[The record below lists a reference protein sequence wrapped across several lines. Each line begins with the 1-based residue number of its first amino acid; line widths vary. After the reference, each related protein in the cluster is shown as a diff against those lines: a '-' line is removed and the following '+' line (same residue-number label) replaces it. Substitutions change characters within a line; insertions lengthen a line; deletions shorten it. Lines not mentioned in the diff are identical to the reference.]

1 MNYLQIALLVVGAG
15 LLGGAIY
22 AYLRDTSKYLFPIV
36 LALIGAFLMA
46 AEQVSATFPGG
57 GGISLA
63 RDVAEKSSEAADQLL
78 AASQQ
83 NSEAIAGL
91 NETLTAYQSA
101 FEDYQ
106 SEVNQRFSD
115 LDEEPVPAPTLNI
128 EQSRLQVQ
136 SSIEAARSANDEAQV
151 QSNALRDLAGRE
163 RIGT

>member
-1 MNYLQIALLVVGAG
+1 MDIITIALLVVGAA

-22 AYLRDTSKYLFPIV
+22 VYLRDTSRYVFPIV

-78 AASQQ
+78 EASQQ

-91 NETLTAYQSA
+91 NAALTDYQSA
-101 FEDYQ
+101 FKTYQED
-106 SEVNQRFSD
+106 VNQRFAD
-115 LDEEPVPAPTLNI
+115 LDEEPVPMPTLDI

-151 QSNALRDLAGRE
+151 QSNALRDLADRV